1 MRRNQ
6 LFRIGMTAIVFI
18 LFLSLLSVLKRKA
31 EGVYIS
37 FDQEY
42 AQAEVPLTVSC
53 HNYPAHTS
61 FSYQWKIGDTILDNT
76 TNSYTPTYEDLES
89 FITVT
94 VIPDNGYPEQ
104 QIRMYFSKLPVLYID
119 TVDGEPIYSKDYYF
133 DATMQMQGNEIYN
146 SSTTELYNG
155 TIYIKGRGNTTWH
168 ADKRPY
174 KLKLDTAADLFSMGS
189 SKHWVLLSNP
199 YDDSLMR
206 NKTAY
211 DLSGAIGM
219 PYMES
224 TWVDIVLNGEYVGN
238 YQFCEQIRIS
248 EDRIDIT
255 NLDDYA
261 SLAAKLL
268 YQANVVTADEREY
281 LEDYLTWHMEW
292 LTTGIIEYEGQTY
305 DISPYLTLP
314 EIDGGFLFELD
325 AFYDEPSRFMVY
337 NQPIMFH
344 NPKYIGTNDTVMTYA
359 YNFVSA
365 FYEAAYLSDD
375 FYALYNGVLT
385 HYTEFFDIDSLAKYF
400 LITEIY
406 FNEDTGLKSTY
417 FYKDMGEL
425 AQMGPVWDMDYS
437 SGGQGKQA
445 YVYDQW
451 QAVFYSNYSQDNQWY
466 KGLIRDPYFLS
477 KALEMWDTYRDTI
490 FELIADDGPL
500 ESAYSYIL
508 ESALADDV
516 VWPAD
521 YDPNNPDAPVTGD
534 FLSGYSVFKTWMT
547 NHLAWLDA
555 QFTTLNHLVESVGVF
570 DAGSGVSLNLD
581 GQNATVFAEEGSY
594 AIFYFNGIRQVELP
608 LENGIASWSFP
619 SDLHTSESDVIQ
631 VRVYAENAAQIGSAY
646 VDFREQ

>member
-1 MRRNQ
+1 MRKKQ
-6 LFRIGMTAIVFI
+6 LLRIGTVVITLI
-18 LFLSLLSVLKRKA
+18 LFLCLLSFFRRKT
-31 EGVYIS
+31 EGSYIC

-42 AQAEVPLTVSC
+42 AEVGVPLTVSC
-53 HNYPAHTS
+53 YNYPPGAT
-61 FSYQWKIGDTILDNT
+61 FSYQWMIDDTILDNT
-76 TNSYTPTYEDLES
+76 DNSYTPCSDDLEH
-89 FITVT
+89 FISVT
-94 VIPDNGYPEQ
+94 VIPDNGDPRQ
-104 QIRMYFSKLPVLYID
+104 QLQMYFSKLPVLYID
-119 TVDGEPIYSKDYYF
+119 TLDGGPIYSKDYYF
-133 DATMQMQGNEIYN
+133 DATMRMQGNDIYN

-174 KLKLDTAADLFSMGS
+174 KLKLDTAADLFNMGS
-189 SKHWVLLSNP
+189 NKHWVLLSNP
-199 YDDSLMR
+199 FDDSLMR

-238 YQFCEQIRIS
+238 YQFCEQIRIG
-248 EDRIDIT
+248 EDRINIT
-255 NLDDYA
+255 NLEDYA
-261 SLAAKLL
+261 ALAAKLL
-268 YQANVVTADEREY
+268 YKANVVTADKKED

-292 LTTGIIEYEGQTY
+292 LTTGIIEYEGQTF

-325 AFYDEPSRFMVY
+325 AFYDESSRFMVY

-344 NPKYIGTNDTVMTYA
+344 NPKFIGTNDALMEYA
-359 YNFVSA
+359 YNYINA
-365 FYEAAYLSDD
+365 FYEAVYFSED
-375 FYALYNGVLT
+375 FYTVYNGVST
-385 HYTEFFDIDSLAKYF
+385 HYTQLFDIDSLAKFF

-425 AQMGPVWDMDYS
+425 AQMGPIWDMDYS

-451 QAVFYSNYSQDNQWY
+451 QAVFYSNYSQANQWY

-477 KALEMWDTYRDTI
+477 KALEMWDTYRDII

-500 ESAYSYIL
+500 ESAYDYIL
-508 ESALADDV
+508 ESALADDM

-521 YDPNNPDAPVTGD
+521 YDPDNPDAPVTGN
-534 FLSGYSVFKTWMT
+534 FLSGYAVFKNWMT
-547 NHLAWLDA
+547 NHLAWLDD
-555 QFTTLNHLVESVGVF
+555 QFTTLDHLVESVGAF
-570 DAGSGVSLNLD
+570 ESGIGVSLTMD
-581 GQNATVFAEEGSY
+581 GQTATVSAEEGSY
-594 AIFYFNGIRQVELP
+594 AVFYFDGIRQMELS
-608 LENGIASWSFP
+608 LENGTASWSFP
-619 SDLHTSESDVIQ
+619 SDLYTAESDVIQ
-631 VRVYAENAAQIGSAY
+631 VRVYSEDGTQIGSAY
-646 VDFREQ
+646 SDFRR